1 MKPLAC
7 TQPVAHHTLLTT
19 GGDTCMGRDES
30 DGQSA
35 KNRLSG
41 RKVQNNARHP
51 TICLL
56 KSAPIHVNTGRST
69 RCPQVLPRTFNPET
83 YVEDQT
89 KIV

>member
-1 MKPLAC
+1 MQ
-7 TQPVAHHTLLTT
+7 TVAQHALLTT

-35 KNRLSG
+35 MYRLSG

-51 TICLL
+51 TISL
-56 KSAPIHVNTGRST
+56 KSAPIRVNTGQST